1 MLWQAYFRLH
11 FEPLALVSEGW
22 RLSERK
28 KRKQNET
35 NVFVPGFF
43 GLMLSK
49 ECGVFLLAVMVVMA
63 LMVLS

>member
-22 RLSERK
+22 KLSERK

-35 NVFVPGFF
+35 IVFVPGFF
-43 GLMLSK
+43 GFMLSK
-49 ECGVFLLAVMVVMA
+49 E
-63 LMVLS
+63 